1 MLLSIL
7 FLEDV
12 GSVNNFDVTQQL
24 ELNSGDT
31 QNIYFQLIDISV
43 DRAEDGY
50 NPPGRRYM
58 PALTATLSVELLSVE
73 CNKQVIRAGVQP
85 FPQDASIWMV
95 PILGTD
101 PLQGTIVMKVRLVEP
116 TRTLNFVNGKGNL
129 IRFR

>member
-1 MLLSIL
+1 MLLSID
-7 FLEDV
+7 FLVDV
-12 GSVNNFDVTQQL
+12 GGVNNYDYTTQL

-31 QNIYFQLIDISV
+31 QTIYFQLTDLSIDK
-43 DRAEDGY
+43 AENGY

-58 PALTATLSVELLSVE
+58 PALTSTLSVEFLSVE
-73 CNKQVIRAGVQP
+73 CGKSVIRAGTQP
-85 FPQDASIWMV
+85 FSQDGSIWAV

-101 PLQGTIVMKVRLVEP
+101 PLQGTIVMKVKLVEP